1 MGGLGQDRAQRRPI
15 ANPNIQR
22 LKAVPEETQAMG
34 GALKSPALL
43 RSVFLAVNISLS
55 PSVTDGTRLL
65 RAGGWIEENK
75 GGGKTRVLAFFAQ
88 AN

>member
-1 MGGLGQDRAQRRPI
+1 MLIPTSSALRQCRR
-15 ANPNIQR
+15 R
-22 LKAVPEETQAMG
+22 LRPW